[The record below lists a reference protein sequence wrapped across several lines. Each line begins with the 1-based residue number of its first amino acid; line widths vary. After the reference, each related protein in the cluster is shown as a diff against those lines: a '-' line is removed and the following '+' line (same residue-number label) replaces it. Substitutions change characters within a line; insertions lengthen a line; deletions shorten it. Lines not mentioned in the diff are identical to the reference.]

1 MSESN
6 NTVLNA
12 LLSALEATPGDI
24 DLLSHVADLLEKSD
38 RFDESLQHYQ
48 RALVQNPVHPASIL
62 GAFRCSQKLGHD
74 SLAAGYQQLIDSLGI
89 DRENSDISN
98 DINND
103 INVDEQNPIKDDAE
117 DDSQNDLQD
126 EKRMPTTDQNSSEIF
141 SIVPNSNPRK
151 RDTVLRLVKNDDN
164 GEPWLDV
171 EESTICLD
179 DVGGMDEIKKRLQ
192 LSFLGP
198 LKNPELMKAYG
209 KSVSGG
215 LLLYGPPGCG
225 KTFIAR
231 ALAGELGAKFIS
243 IGLTDILDMYV
254 GESERKLHEIFE
266 AARRSTPAVLFF
278 DELDAL
284 GQKRSQLRNSGMR
297 SLVNQ
302 LLAEMDS
309 LNSENE
315 NLFIL
320 GATNHPWDI
329 DSALRRPG
337 RFDRLVAVLPPDN
350 KARESILNYHLAAK
364 PVGKVDIEGLAKVTD
379 GFSGA
384 DLKYLCDT
392 AAEYVIEEVLSSGD
406 VRPIV
411 NSDFKKPLAEIKPS
425 TRLWFETAKNVAMFA
440 NESGTYDDLLEYIRA
455 HHL

>member
-6 NTVLNA
+6 NTVLDA
-12 LLSALEATPGDI
+12 LFSALEATPRDLG
-24 DLLSHVADLLEKSD
+24 LLSHVAELLEKSD
-38 RFDESLQHYQ
+38 RFNESLQYYQ
-48 RALVQNPVHPASIL
+48 LALVQNPVHPASIL
-62 GAFRCSQKLGHD
+62 GAFRCSQTLGHD

-89 DRENSDISN
+89 EHENSDIRS
-98 DINND
+98 DV
-103 INVDEQNPIKDDAE
+103 NVDKQKPIKDAAE
-117 DDSQNDLQD
+117 DGSQDGSQNNS
-126 EKRMPTTDQNSSEIF
+126 QNNKGMHTKEQSSSDTLSVIPA
-141 SIVPNSNPRK
+141 SQPRK
-151 RDTVLRLVKNDDN
+151 REAVLRLVKNDAD

-179 DVGGMDEIKKRLQ
+179 DVGGMDEVKKRLQ

-225 KTFIAR
+225 KTFVAR

-243 IGLTDILDMYV
+243 IGLIDILDMFV
-254 GESERKLHEIFE
+254 GESEKKLHEIFE

-284 GQKRSQLRNSGMR
+284 GQKRSQLRNTGLR

-337 RFDRLVAVLPPDN
+337 RFDRMVAVLPPDN
-350 KARESILNYHLAAK
+350 KARESILHYHLAAK
-364 PVGKVDIEGLAKVTD
+364 PVGKVDIEGLAKVTE

-440 NESGTYDDLLEYIRA
+440 NESGSYDDLLEYIRA